1 MRRVVAI
8 HVKGGV
14 AVGLWAL
21 GALCVAAE
29 ARQPGFWSNKVEALH
44 KSGDRFMGR
53 SVDLALNPGGNPGE
67 HKKAEASQPPIQ
79 TSPGPAFQNNEVAA
93 EPQASQITTAE
104 PSLNSKDPHTRLIVI
119 SIPDRQLAL
128 LEDGEL
134 VKVYPIAVGAKHSPS
149 PEGDYTVINHAVN
162 PTYRHKDQ
170 LIAPGKDNPLG
181 SRWMGLSL
189 KGYGIH
195 GTNVQSSV
203 GKPASHGCFR
213 MKKKDV
219 EDLYARVQI
228 GDAVS
233 VRSQRDQLTAQLFA
247 MPSQVAVAANDAQA
261 IVAASKT
268 ELASA
273 APQIVVAGTGQ

>member
-1 MRRVVAI
+1 MRRIVAI

-21 GALCVAAE
+21 GALCVVAE
-29 ARQPGFWSNKVEALH
+29 VRQPDFWSDKVEA
-44 KSGDRFMGR
+44 FR
-53 SVDLALNPGGNPGE
+53 SADLGSRSSNAGKPKQSERGP
-67 HKKAEASQPPIQ
+67 SPTQ
-79 TSPGPAFQNNEVAA
+79 TSPEPAFQNNEVTA
-93 EPQASQITTAE
+93 EQQASQISAA
-104 PSLNSKDPHTRLIVI
+104 PAAQAKDPHRRLIVI

-149 PEGDYTVINHAVN
+149 PEGEYTVINHAVN
-162 PTYRHKDQ
+162 PTYRHGDEE
-170 LIAPGKDNPLG
+170 IAPGKHNPLG

-203 GKPASHGCFR
+203 GKAVSHGCFR

-219 EDLYARVQI
+219 EDLYGRVQV
-228 GDAVS
+228 GDTVS
-233 VRSQRDQLTAQLFA
+233 VRGQSDELTAQLFLA
-247 MPSQVAVAANDAQA
+247 PTTPAAGANSDAPA
-261 IVAASKT
+261 IVAAASKT
-268 ELASA
+268 ETEVASA
-273 APQIVVAGTGQ
+273 TAQPVVAGTGQ